1 MRKILTKKQAL
12 EQRKNLS
19 FAMIT
24 RLSEITIGEA
34 PEELSFDELIEAR
47 FFDADREI
55 HIFQENGEWNYTCI
69 SEEDGVEFFDRESRL
84 IAGLGTK
91 LVTRK
96 HIAYDKTDGQAYISD
111 MRLVNWEG

>member
-1 MRKILTKKQAL
+1 MRKILTKEQAL

-24 RLSEITIGEA
+24 QLLMPYHVRL
-34 PEELSFDELIEAR
+34 DELIEAR

-96 HIAYDKTDGQAYISD
+96 HIAYDKADGQAYISD
-111 MRLVNWEG
+111 MRLVKWEG